1 MRFGSRCSDGHS
13 VLFSF
18 VFVSSLS
25 DYGWLYIYFVCLFSN
40 RLSSGKKKVVEIEIG
55 GPMMVHNLLS
65 LLKRDS
71 KLLWKGHKTKDK
83 KKGGVAQILTHCHF
97 EWDT

>member
-1 MRFGSRCSDGHS
+1 MAILFCL
-13 VLFSF
+13 VLFLF
-18 VFVSSLS
+18 PPCQTMDDYTYISSVYFQI
-25 DYGWLYIYFVCLFSN
+25 DYPQE
-40 RLSSGKKKVVEIEIG
+40 KKKVVEIEIG

-83 KKGGVAQILTHCHF
+83 KKGGGGGSNFNSLPL
-97 EWDT
+97 